1 MAIVRAYYSVDMGSQ
16 LGSDNLYYFGQVTV
30 ATSSYIQIR
39 YGGEV
44 LNYYGSFNYNNATGT
59 LTSFNYTYFG
69 NKVFELSGGSWDL
82 LTALNHL
89 PYIDNYILRGA
100 DKLYGSFEDDVLI
113 GYGGN
118 DVMYGNGGND
128 ELYGYAGNDTI
139 FGGGGDDLL
148 SGGGGNDKLNGGAG
162 ADTMQGG
169 TGNDV
174 YYVNSIS
181 DSVVEN
187 PGAGADLVNSTITY
201 TLGENVENLVLQGNN
216 SIDGTGNELDNS
228 LTGNAADNTLSGLA
242 GNDRLNGLAGADTM
256 FGGLGDDIYFVDNA
270 GDVVTENF
278 NEGNDKVNSYISFT
292 LRSNVEKLV
301 LLGSNTINATGNE
314 LDNVLVGNNQANT
327 LDGNSGDDTMRG
339 RAGNDIYIIDSAGD
353 TVIEQANQG
362 IDWIQSAISY
372 TLDTYLEKLT
382 LTGADDLSGTGNAV
396 NNVIEGNVGD
406 NTLRGLAGQD
416 ILRGYDGND
425 TLIGGGGHD
434 RLIGG
439 AGDDILIGSTGNDI
453 LMGGL
458 NDDILVGGIGDDKLY
473 GDSGTD
479 TASYSDAASGV
490 VVNLGLTSAQNT
502 ISAGH
507 DFLSDIENLIGSN
520 YHDRLIGNSLNNEIS
535 GGSGADQ
542 LYGRAGN
549 DILSG
554 GSGRDLLLGNAGD
567 DILIGDAGNDTIRGG
582 TGADIII
589 LNSLSGI
596 DDILDFSPDEDL
608 LQLDQSIFTGLFET
622 DDELDSS
629 DFVTADVLT
638 FNEVLSGAS
647 ILYEKSTGSIYYD
660 ADGGTADNA
669 TLIATVT
676 DWLTLSNTNIDLI

>member
-1 MAIVRAYYSVDMGSQ
+1 MAIVRAYYSVDMGGQ
-16 LGSDNLYYFGQVTV
+16 LGSDNLYYYGQVTV

-59 LTSFNYTYFG
+59 LTSLNYTYFG

-82 LTALNHL
+82 LTLLNHL
-89 PYIDNYILRGA
+89 PNIDNYILRGA

-201 TLGENVENLVLQGNN
+201 TLGSNVEKLVLTGNN
-216 SIDGTGNELDNS
+216 AINGTGNELNNF
-228 LTGNAADNTLSGLA
+228 LTGNSASNTLSGLD
-242 GNDRLNGLAGADTM
+242 GNDRLNGLTGADTM
-256 FGGLGDDIYFVDNA
+256 LGGLGNDIYFVDNA
-270 GDVVTENF
+270 GDVVTENI
-278 NEGNDKVNSYISFT
+278 NEGIDTVRTTISYT
-292 LRSNVEKLV
+292 LGSNLEKLV
-301 LLGSNTINATGNE
+301 LQGSKAIDGTGNE

-327 LDGNSGDDTMRG
+327 LDGSSGDDKMTG
-339 RAGNDIYIIDSAGD
+339 RAGNDTYVVDSVGD

-362 IDWIQSAISY
+362 TDLVMSSIDY
-372 TLDTYLEKLT
+372 TLGTHLEKLT
-382 LTGADDLSGTGNAV
+382 LTGSDALSGTGNSS
-396 NNVIEGNVGD
+396 NNVITGNVGD

-416 ILRGYDGND
+416 FLRGLDGED
-425 TLIGGGGHD
+425 TLIGAGGSD

-439 AGDDILIGSTGNDI
+439 ADNDILIGGGGNDI
-453 LMGGL
+453 LKGGL
-458 NDDILVGGIGDDKLY
+458 DDDLLIGAAGDDKLY
-473 GDSGTD
+473 GGDGID

-490 VVNLGLTSAQNT
+490 VVNLGLSSAQNT

-507 DFLSDIENLIGSN
+507 DLLSDIENLIGSN

-582 TGADIII
+582 TGADTII

-608 LQLDQSIFTGLFET
+608 LQLDQSIFTGLSET
-622 DDELDSS
+622 GDELDSS